1 MAGGKRQDPPPLLSN
16 FAIDLLG
23 DATRARAAGTSEAA
37 WRVNMLARH
46 GGHPAWQGRVLM
58 SEEELRAANLWPWA
72 S

>member
-1 MAGGKRQDPPPLLSN
+1 MAGGNKQDPTPRLSN
-16 FAIDLLG
+16 FAIDMLG

-46 GGHPAWQGRVLM
+46 GGHPAWQGRM
-58 SEEELRAANLWPWA
+58 RITEEELKAASLWPW

>member
-1 MAGGKRQDPPPLLSN
+1 MAGGNEQGPPPLLSN

-46 GGHPAWQGRVLM
+46 GGHPAWQGRVLI
-58 SEEELRAANLWPWA
+58 SDEKLKAASLWPW
-72 S
+72 

>member
-1 MAGGKRQDPPPLLSN
+1 MTGGKRQDPPLLSN

-23 DATRARAAGTSEAA
+23 DATRARAAGTSEGA

-46 GGHPAWQGRVLM
+46 GGHPAWQGRVLI
-58 SEEELRAANLWPWA
+58 SEEELRAANLWPW